1 MRTKNSTKL
10 KIISILCFLIAAII
24 SIANKEYVSSLVF
37 IGMTISYSL
46 IFFNQ
51 KKSNENK

>member
-24 SIANKEYVSSLVF
+24 SIATKEYASSLLF

-46 IFFNQ
+46 IFLSH
-51 KKSNENK
+51 KKN

>member
-24 SIANKEYVSSLVF
+24 SIATKEYVSSLLF

-46 IFFNQ
+46 IFLSQ
-51 KKSNENK
+51 KKN